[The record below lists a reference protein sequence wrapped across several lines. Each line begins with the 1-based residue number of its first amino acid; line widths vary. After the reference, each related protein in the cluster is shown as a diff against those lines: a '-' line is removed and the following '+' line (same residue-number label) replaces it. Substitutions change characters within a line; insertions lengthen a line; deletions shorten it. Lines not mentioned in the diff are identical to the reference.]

1 MKKQIRTETMNI
13 GMVGVRAAILP
24 DSINLEARTIEAV
37 FATDSPVTRYG
48 WDGKWIERL
57 SLDPTHVRMDRL
69 NNGVVPMLD
78 NHNSWSGTGGVL
90 GSVRDVRF
98 ENGKAICT
106 LSFASTPD
114 VENTWKKVSEGHIRG
129 VSVGY
134 RVHKYEEQVAETKA
148 GPNADRS
155 TEMPEYLATDWEPM
169 EVSIAPIPADFNSAT
184 RSAEQDNHQVTIIRN
199 NNSDNNI
206 MKREQIIAMLQERG
220 ISFDANCTDE
230 ELMAVLGRSI
240 NAPAPPAQPAPAP
253 APAPAA
259 EGEETVRTAERSRVK
274 EITTICRA
282 AGFDQTKI
290 DEYIDKG
297 TSLEAVR
304 AAVLKHYQEND
315 PNSGAA
321 PGVSVGRDRDT
332 EGRRNAMAEAL
343 VLRSGAIGG
352 FKPTVDMAMVQEYRA
367 MKLVDMAKV
376 ALGVLGVDTR
386 GMDDMEVVK
395 RAITSSSSDFPV
407 ILEGTNRRIL
417 LAAYESIADT
427 WRQFCSVGSVSDFRE
442 YKRVKMGSM
451 FTRLDQVN
459 ENGEYKT
466 KAITDGKQESI
477 SVDTYGN
484 IINVTRKMIVND
496 DLSAFTRLAANLG
509 RAAARSIE
517 LDVYARL
524 AENSGAG
531 PTMADGNPLFHSS
544 HNNIST
550 AAALSMDALDA
561 DRIKMA
567 QQKDIDGND
576 YLDLRPSVLLLPI
589 GLGSAARTYNDA
601 AYDPDSSGKFQKPNT
616 VRGLFNT
623 IVDTPRLTGTRRYL
637 FADPNVAPVLE
648 VAFLNG
654 VQTPFMETEEAF
666 TTDGMKWKIRHDYG
680 VAAIDWQG
688 AITNAGS

>member
-1 MKKQIRTETMNI
+1 MKIKTRKETRQIGVLDVRASIVPDSVKSDERSVDIIWGTET
-13 GMVGVRAAILP
+13 
-24 DSINLEARTIEAV
+24 
-37 FATDSPVTRYG
+37 PVKRYS
-48 WDGKWIERL
+48 WDDGPWNEVL
-57 SLDPTHVRMDRL
+57 SFDPAHIRMERL
-69 NNGVVPMLD
+69 NNGVVPLLD
-78 NHNSWSGTGGVL
+78 NHRSWGGSEGVL
-90 GSVRDVRF
+90 GSVSNASVA
-98 ENGKAICT
+98 NGQGRATIT
-106 LSFASTPD
+106 FANTPD
-114 VENTWKKVSEGHIRG
+114 VENTWIKVRDGHIKG

-134 RVHKYEEQVAETKA
+134 RVHQLEKVPSAD
-148 GPNADRS
+148 PNTPDKVPTYRAI
-155 TEMPEYLATDWEPM
+155 DWEPM
-169 EVSIAPIPADFNSAT
+169 EISIAPIPADANSGV
-184 RSAEQDNHQVTIIRN
+184 RSEQELNSVIIISNTIEN
-199 NNSDNNI
+199 DT
-206 MKREQIIAMLQERG
+206 MKREEIIALLEKRG
-220 ISFDANCTDE
+220 ISVDSQATDV
-230 ELMAVLGRSI
+230 ELL
-240 NAPAPPAQPAPAP
+240 AQLERAMTPTPTPTPTP

-259 EGEETVRTAERSRVK
+259 EPVNAEEVRAAERKRSNEIRTICRKAGIDEATTQQYIDDNTSVETVRAAALEKFVANDPSKGAGSSAKVGAEREV
-274 EITTICRA
+274 
-282 AGFDQTKI
+282 
-290 DEYIDKG
+290 
-297 TSLEAVR
+297 EA
-304 AAVLKHYQEND
+304 
-315 PNSGAA
+315 
-321 PGVSVGRDRDT
+321 
-332 EGRRNAMAEAL
+332 RRTAMAEAL

-352 FKPTVDMAMVQEYRA
+352 FKPTVDMSLVQEYRA

-376 ALGVLGVDTR
+376 ALGVLGVDMR

-524 AENSGAG
+524 AENTGAG

-561 DRIKMA
+561 DRVKMA

-601 AYDPDSSGKFQKPNT
+601 SFDPDSSGKFQKPNT
-616 VRGLFNT
+616 VRGLFST

-688 AITNAGS
+688 AITNAGQ